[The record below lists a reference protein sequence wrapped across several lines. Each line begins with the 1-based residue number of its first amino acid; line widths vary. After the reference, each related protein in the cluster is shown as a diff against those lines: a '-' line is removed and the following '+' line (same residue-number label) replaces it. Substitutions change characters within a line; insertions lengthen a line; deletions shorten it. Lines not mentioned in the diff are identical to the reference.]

1 MPDET
6 VGALFH
12 QMRRQVRRGD
22 GRKRMLGTCLDGPPE
37 QSERTQVEK
46 RAGSPTLRSDARCYQ
61 NGDKMV
67 DRKRYSARLCHLH
80 PGGHSG
86 WLAEELSHC
95 PTEAGKTTK

>member
-12 QMRRQVRRGD
+12 QVRRQVRRGD
-22 GRKRMLGTCLDGPPE
+22 GRKRMLGACLDGPPK
-37 QSERTQVEK
+37 QCERAQVEK
-46 RAGSPTLRSDARCYQ
+46 RAGRPTLRSDAGGYQ
-61 NGDKMV
+61 DGDEMV
-67 DRKRYSARLCHLH
+67 DRKCYSARFGHLH

-86 WLAEELSHC
+86 WLDEELSHC